1 MIVILEGRKK
11 SVFSGTDLRCR
22 LVALWK
28 SLALFVSGF
37 PSVKWG
43 LIIRPGV
50 PHSVPAES
58 KAALYFIVYFARVK
72 TRKQP
77 PCSQST
83 LRALDERHNICTS
96 IIIIDGFV

>member
-1 MIVILEGRKK
+1 M
-11 SVFSGTDLRCR
+11 
-22 LVALWK
+22 ALWK

-43 LIIRPGV
+43 LIIKRLGV
-50 PHSVPAES
+50 PNSVPAES

-72 TRKQP
+72 TGKQP